1 MASIIFFG
9 GSALDTNLNGSG
21 LGFYGSAGFGT
32 SVEVAAYQ
40 DGTFITNSAGTTQSV
55 QCNNIKRTHPSSG
68 NPNGAGNVALTS
80 IANALAPLKIR
91 FNHSSAVRTQNAKL
105 RIFDRSSI
113 NNNPSGVT
121 ALIAE
126 LIHPNPTN
134 GVGGSGDATWVS
146 VYGSGS
152 ILDMAASPG
161 LSGYSPNGASTQDMN
176 ADWYAAIS
184 CSPDSIGAKTFALY
198 FECEYL

>member
-1 MASIIFFG
+1 MASILFFG
-9 GSALDTNLNGSG
+9 STSLDTNLNGSG
-21 LGFYGSAGFGT
+21 ISFNSSTFGT
-32 SVEVAAYQ
+32 SVEVGAYN
-40 DGTFITNSAGTTQSV
+40 GSTFISNSAGTQAGP
-55 QCNNIKRTHPSSG
+55 QCNNVQRSHPSSG
-68 NPNGAGNVALTS
+68 IPNGAGSVALTS
-80 IANALAPLKIR
+80 IANALATLKIR

-121 ALIAE
+121 CLVSE

-152 ILDMAASPG
+152 ILDMAAAPG
-161 LSGYSPNGASTQDMN
+161 LSGYSPAGVSNTDLN
-176 ADWYAAIS
+176 HDWYVALS
-184 CSPDSIGAKTFALY
+184 PSPDSIGAKTFALY